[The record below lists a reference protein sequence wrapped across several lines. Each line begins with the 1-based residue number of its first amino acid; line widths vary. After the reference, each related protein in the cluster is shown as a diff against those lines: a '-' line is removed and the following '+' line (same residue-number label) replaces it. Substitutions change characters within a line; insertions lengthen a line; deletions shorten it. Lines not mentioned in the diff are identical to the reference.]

1 MKLSGLCYLTYNL
14 ISIQVISWIKLW
26 NGEYKGIWEETD
38 ATLQQHNLSHLDP
51 LVPTGPASSGS
62 TVHSLDSFHNQSP
75 VSSSA
80 PLAFAAALPGIL
92 LPLTSTQ
99 MVHLSLLSPPHGGL
113 VQQRRL
119 VTLHRIIL
127 KQCSA
132 DHYHSRIFSYLLS

>member
-1 MKLSGLCYLTYNL
+1 MSLLPCRA
-14 ISIQVISWIKLW
+14 VC
-26 NGEYKGIWEETD
+26 
-38 ATLQQHNLSHLDP
+38 HLDP

-62 TVHSLDSFHNQSP
+62 TAHSLDSFHNQSP
-75 VSSSA
+75 VSSPA
-80 PLAFAAALPGIL
+80 PLAFAAALPGVL

-119 VTLHRIIL
+119 VTLYRIIL

-132 DHYHSRIFSYLLS
+132 DHLSQSDIFLFIILNLFTVNCLFTVIYYLFIFPH